1 MVQLRNGSRRTAA
14 GATLLLVLLLGVP
27 NVAAIFVPRIYT
39 NGGAVANVTT
49 VLLGGGSSVAARATI
64 DFYPPNTSDTA
75 TGNESQNASG
85 SPSICIVT
93 SSLDD
98 LPPDLFTEEQR
109 LQGAIVLH
117 FLAAI
122 YFFMLLAYVCSEY
135 FLPSVE
141 CLCEDLKLSQD
152 VAAATF
158 MATATSMP
166 EFFTNTIST
175 LAVDSDIGVGTIMG
189 SMLFNTL
196 GVAALVGLLTKMHV
210 QLDWWPLTRDSIIVT
225 ISTTLLVVCVWD
237 GRIEWYEAMLFSI
250 TYVLYFVVMFKNE
263 SLKRIAMHYIQN
275 RWNLCGRLEPEPE
288 DGTIDDKVPKKYN
301 IAILGHAINGVLVGM
316 DVESTKK
323 LPPSSESS
331 TSAPIEPVDPSR
343 SNSSVESVK
352 SVKWSEL
359 TQLPEASFAGW
370 RTIMWIFTWPYRFVV
385 FLTIPDPLRFRK
397 LYPLTFV
404 CCIGWIGVSAYLVFW
419 MISVIGN
426 TFGIPD
432 TVMGMTFLAFGG
444 CMPEAASAITLIR
457 RGNGAMGV
465 SNSLGANTLAILFSL
480 GLPWFIRTMIDGG
493 PSTGAYIAIQSYGIQ
508 YSVLALF
515 GAIFTLYAVL
525 YVAKY
530 TLRKMVGLALAVGYL
545 VIVTFMILVELD
557 VFFPADNRC

>member
-1 MVQLRNGSRRTAA
+1 M
-14 GATLLLVLLLGVP
+14 
-27 NVAAIFVPRIYT
+27 
-39 NGGAVANVTT
+39 ANVTT

-196 GVAALVGLLTKMHV
+196 GVAALVGLLTKM
-210 QLDWWPLTRDSIIVT
+210 
-225 ISTTLLVVCVWD
+225 
-237 GRIEWYEAMLFSI
+237 
-250 TYVLYFVVMFKNE
+250 
-263 SLKRIAMHYIQN
+263 
-275 RWNLCGRLEPEPE
+275 
-288 DGTIDDKVPKKYN
+288 
-301 IAILGHAINGVLVGM
+301 VGW
-316 DVESTKK
+316 
-323 LPPSSESS
+323 
-331 TSAPIEPVDPSR
+331 AR
-343 SNSSVESVK
+343 
-352 SVKWSEL
+352 
-359 TQLPEASFAGW
+359 
-370 RTIMWIFTWPYRFVV
+370 
-385 FLTIPDPLRFRK
+385 
-397 LYPLTFV
+397 
-404 CCIGWIGVSAYLVFW
+404 
-419 MISVIGN
+419 
-426 TFGIPD
+426 
-432 TVMGMTFLAFGG
+432 
-444 CMPEAASAITLIR
+444 
-457 RGNGAMGV
+457 
-465 SNSLGANTLAILFSL
+465 
-480 GLPWFIRTMIDGG
+480 
-493 PSTGAYIAIQSYGIQ
+493 
-508 YSVLALF
+508 
-515 GAIFTLYAVL
+515 
-525 YVAKY
+525 
-530 TLRKMVGLALAVGYL
+530 
-545 VIVTFMILVELD
+545 
-557 VFFPADNRC
+557 